1 MLNKTQKTL
10 CALAVIT
17 ATMGSAMAA
26 NSVDVRVIGTI
37 TPAACTPTVS
47 GGGVVDYGVI
57 RANTLSAD
65 AYTVLPTKQL
75 DFSIVCDAPIKAGW
89 TVTNDRPGTVA
100 GATELST
107 GYAVSPVALSLPTKL
122 VAGLGLAGTAPIGGY
137 TMALSNVMTDGSAAT
152 TVTTDNSIVNWEPS
166 TDGMMFGGI
175 DGTKIAP
182 AATGTI
188 VPVAFTNFA
197 AKLNVQAY
205 INKSSALDLSK
216 QIQLDGQNTIEIVY
230 L

>member
-57 RANTLSAD
+57 KASALSAD
-65 AYTVLPTKQL
+65 AYTVLPVRQL
-75 DFSIVCDAPIKAGW
+75 DFSVACDARIKAGW
-89 TVTNDRPGTVA
+89 TVTNDRPGSVAGSTEEGSGYAESPVPLTVA
-100 GATELST
+100 GF
-107 GYAVSPVALSLPTKL
+107 
-122 VAGLGLAGTAPIGGY
+122 VAGLGLDGSTPIGGY
-137 TMALSNVMTDGSAAT
+137 AMSMSSATADGATVDTIGRSGATWLQNTASVMFTSWPGIVHTAAT
-152 TVTTDNSIVNWEPS
+152 T
-166 TDGMMFGGI
+166 
-175 DGTKIAP
+175 GTV
-182 AATGTI
+182 
-188 VPVAFTNFA
+188 VPVAFSNFS

-205 INKSSALDLSK
+205 INKASALDLSK
-216 QIQLDGQNTIEIVY
+216 QILLDGQNTIEIVY